1 MQRSLAILN
10 TGAPKSNDYC
20 FKNNKLQA
28 IKFQNVTNAQKFN
41 IFK

>member
-20 FKNNKLQA
+20 FKINKLQA
-28 IKFQNVTNAQKFN
+28 VKISKCYKCTKIQY
-41 IFK
+41 I